1 MTEPAPSLRFPYMVF
16 ARSSGGG
23 APCSLIQSGMP
34 PADPRL
40 LGAEL
45 PDLVFAGAEALPR
58 LQERL
63 GLHLGLPPERVIVTV
78 GASSAM
84 LLLALTFFRGARVAA
99 EIPSYQPLRVLPELC
114 GGALRPFAR
123 RAEERFAVD
132 PERVRD
138 ALRGGVGPGHVLLT
152 SPHNPSGALVDA
164 ERLRAVAAVAAEQG
178 GLLIACEVYLEF
190 APPESRAGAARSA
203 VHLAPNAISVGSFTK
218 AYGLGALRLG
228 WLALGE
234 GVAPQRARLEDAAFL
249 DYVDPPTP
257 ILRLGI
263 RALEQLEAL
272 RAPYGRLRSLCRPK
286 LARWLE
292 QTPGVLGQPPD
303 HGLIAFPRLD
313 GIGDT
318 LAFQRRAV
326 RDFGVDVVP
335 GEFFGAP
342 GHVRLGFGVEPEV
355 LDEALARLTRAL
367 GR

>member
-1 MTEPAPSLRFPYMVF
+1 VTEPAGLRFPYMVF

-23 APCSLIQSGMP
+23 APYSLIQSGMP

-45 PDLVFAGAEALPR
+45 PDLAFAGAEALPR

-63 GLHLGLPPERVIVTV
+63 GEHLGVAPERVIVTV

-84 LLLALTFFRGARVAA
+84 LLVALTFFRGARVAV
-99 EIPSYQPLRVLPELC
+99 EVPSYQPLRALPELC
-114 GGALRPFAR
+114 GGALRPFQR
-123 RAEERFAVD
+123 RADEGFAVD

-138 ALRGGVGPGHVLLT
+138 ALRGGTGPGHVLLT

-164 ERLRAVAAVAAEQG
+164 GRLEALAAVAAERG
-178 GLLIACEVYLEF
+178 GLLVAGEVYLEF
-190 APPESRAGAARSA
+190 APPGSRAGACRSA
-203 VHLAPNAISVGSFTK
+203 VHLAPNAISIGSFTK

-228 WLALGE
+228 WLVLGD
-234 GVAPQRARLEDAAFL
+234 GVADQRARLEDAAFL

-272 RAPYGRLRSLCRPK
+272 RAPYARFLTECRPR

-292 QTPGVLGQPPD
+292 ETPGVAGRPPD
-303 HGLIAFPRLD
+303 HGLIAFPRLV
-313 GIGDT
+313 GIDDT

-326 RDFGVDVVP
+326 RDHGVDVVP
-335 GEFFGAP
+335 GEYFGAP
-342 GHVRLGFGVEPEV
+342 GHVRMGFGVEPAV

-367 GR
+367 RA